1 MKKFLKV
8 FIIVLLVLGVIGVT
22 CYFFFKKVE
31 EKNNTTEPL
40 ATMLYSESKQNFN
53 QSLIDMNSL
62 VKEGSTD
69 NRLDLI
75 VRTNNNLDNVVKVL
89 SSYYVAQN
97 TQINDA
103 QISKALNRVNSSRSL
118 LNSMIKEYNLKVTS
132 TSSAYFN
139 RHTGANDFYKQACV
153 YLINYATFAN
163 LLNSSLNVDRVSDLR
178 FNMFEV
184 YCNVVINAFSET
196 NAATVGSN
204 GLVVITNSNNINIMN
219 AHFVINNLHIVTN
232 VHTFEHTIITFN
244 EFYNMSNKVAFA
256 NDLSVNVNNVSTASG
271 TNEEIA
277 TYYFKLI
284 YGI

>member
-8 FIIVLLVLGVIGVT
+8 FIIVLLVLGVVGVT

-31 EKNNTTEPL
+31 ERNNTTEPL
-40 ATMLYSESKQNFN
+40 ATMLYSEGKQNFN
-53 QSLIDMNSL
+53 QALIDMNTL
-62 VKEGSTD
+62 VKNGSTD

-75 VRTNNNLDNVVKVL
+75 VKTSENLDDIVKVL

-97 TQINDA
+97 TQINDE
-103 QISKALNRVNSSRSL
+103 QISKALNKVNSSRSL
-118 LNSMIKEYNLKVTS
+118 LNSMLQEYNLKVTS

-139 RHTGANDFYKQACV
+139 RHTGANDFYSQACV

-163 LLNSSLNVDRVSDLR
+163 LLNSSLNVNRVSDLR

-184 YCNVVINAFSET
+184 YCNIAINAFSET
-196 NAATVGSN
+196 KISTIGTDKC
-204 GLVVITNSNNINIMN
+204 VVISNQTNINVMN
-219 AHFVINNLHIVTN
+219 QYFHIENLHIITS
-232 VHTFEHTIITFN
+232 VHAFDASVNAFN
-244 EFYNMSNKVAFA
+244 AYYSISNKIAFA
-256 NDLSVNVNNVSTASG
+256 NDLSSKVVSVTTAMG
-271 TNEEIA
+271 NNEEIA